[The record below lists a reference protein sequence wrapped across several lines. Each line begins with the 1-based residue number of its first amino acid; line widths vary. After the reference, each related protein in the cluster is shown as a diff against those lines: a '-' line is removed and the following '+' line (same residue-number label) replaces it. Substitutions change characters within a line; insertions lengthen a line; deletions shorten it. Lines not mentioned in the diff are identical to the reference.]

1 MICLVDYFPLSDA
14 AQQSNVTVDG
24 GEYTCK
30 ATLNG
35 GFVFAAAASRV
46 KITGALVANNVAVR
60 RGGAVSG
67 YCGGWGVVLM

>member
-1 MICLVDYFPLSDA
+1 MSDA
-14 AQQSNVTVDG
+14 AHGSNVAVDG

-30 ATLNG
+30 ATDNG

-46 KITGALVANNVAVR
+46 NITDVLAANNVATR

-67 YCGGWGVVLM
+67 C